1 MSSDKDEVDFHIFPQ
16 INTTMNT
23 TIHNNIAYFCGS
35 IEHNKDGVTRV
46 LSEIHR
52 FNARN
57 HVTSVF
63 ITPVTGETPEM
74 PFIQVK
80 GIPIPKYNGYKL
92 SISPWISI
100 RRKIRRSQFTPSLF
114 HLHSPCTLG
123 LAGWR
128 LARSWKIPVVATY
141 HTHFPSYFQ
150 YHGAAK
156 LEQPVRNY
164 SRYFYNLCDATI
176 VPSKTLYQEL
186 QKDGLHNLWYLPHGV
201 DIQQFHTQFRSDD
214 WRQRMS
220 KGQPEK
226 TILLYVGRLVWEK
239 NLRLL
244 ALVAK
249 ELYAHRDDIEV
260 VIVGTG
266 PAEKELQTLLPQA
279 KFLGFQTGRT
289 LSEIYASADI
299 FVFPSDT
306 ETFGNVTLEAMAS
319 GLVPV
324 VANAGGSSDL
334 VLNGDN
340 GIALSPHD
348 HTGWYQTLIHLIEQ
362 KESRKTMAFRAFHH
376 AQFYTWESI
385 LQDMHGIYSKI
396 TDEYIRQSPHTTR
409 KKSLLYQDYP
419 GIRQH
424 QLQTVISSLYQKQ
437 QR

>member
-1 MSSDKDEVDFHIFPQ
+1 ME
-16 INTTMNT
+16 TTL
-23 TIHNNIAYFCGS
+23 HNSIAYFCGT

-52 FNARN
+52 FNAR
-57 HVTSVF
+57 HQVSSLF
-63 ITPVTGETPEM
+63 ITPVTGKTPEM
-74 PFIQVK
+74 PFIQVR
-80 GIPIPKYNGYKL
+80 GIPIPKYDGYKL

-100 RRKIRRSQFTPSLF
+100 RQKIYRSKFSPSLF

-201 DIQQFHTQFRSDD
+201 DIRQFHTQFRSVE
-214 WRQRMS
+214 WRDRLT
-220 KGQPEK
+220 KGHSEK

-244 ALVAK
+244 ARVAK
-249 ELYAHRDDIEV
+249 ELYECRDDIEV
-260 VIVGTG
+260 VIVGMG
-266 PAEKELQTLLPQA
+266 PAEKELQSLLPQA
-279 KFLGFQTGRT
+279 TFLGFQTGRT

-334 VLNGDN
+334 VLHGEH
-340 GIALSPHD
+340 GLVLPPHD
-348 HTGWYQTLIHLIEQ
+348 ASSWYQALKHLIEQ
-362 KESRKTMAFRAFHH
+362 KEYRQTMANQALQQ
-376 AQFYTWESI
+376 AQFYSWNNI
-385 LQDMHGIYSKI
+385 LQDMHGIYTKI
-396 TDEYIRQSPHTTR
+396 TEEYIRQLPYTTR
-409 KKSLLYQDYP
+409 KKSPLYQDNQ
-419 GIRQH
+419 GIRQNP
-424 QLQTVISSLYQKQ
+424 LQRVISSLYQKQ